1 MTSVTKRTYSFALV
15 AVLGAMALAVAGCC
29 GGSSSTSESSSG
41 SSNENAS
48 SESSESSGGYGSRY
62 GGSSENKSASS
73 ESGSTE
79 AGGGAESGAG
89 VVSLGNAQKLGMV
102 LVDSNGMTLYDF
114 HKDKGT
120 TSSCYGA
127 CAKGWPPMLT
137 EGEPTV
143 GNGASAS
150 KLGTTERK
158 DGTTQVTYAGH
169 PLYTFVEDKKPG
181 EANGNDVS
189 AFGAQW
195 YALKGSGEEAG
206 G

>member
-1 MTSVTKRTYSFALV
+1 VNRKSYAFALL
-15 AVLGAMALAVAGCC
+15 ALLAVVIAGCGS
-29 GGSSSTSESSSG
+29 GGSSTSTSES

-48 SESSESSGGYGSRY
+48 SESSAGTKGSGYG
-62 GGSSENKSASS
+62 SENKSASS
-73 ESGSTE
+73 ESTGGS
-79 AGGGAESGAG
+79 AM
-89 VVSLGNAQKLGMV
+89 VISLSSVPKVGMV
-102 LVDSNGMTLYDF
+102 LVDSSGMTVYDF

-127 CAKGWPPMLT
+127 CEQGWPPVLT
-137 EGEPTV
+137 EGKPSV

-158 DGTTQVTYAGH
+158 DGTMQVTYAGH

-181 EANGNDVS
+181 EAHGNDTS

-195 YALKGSGEEAG
+195 YALKGNGEEAG